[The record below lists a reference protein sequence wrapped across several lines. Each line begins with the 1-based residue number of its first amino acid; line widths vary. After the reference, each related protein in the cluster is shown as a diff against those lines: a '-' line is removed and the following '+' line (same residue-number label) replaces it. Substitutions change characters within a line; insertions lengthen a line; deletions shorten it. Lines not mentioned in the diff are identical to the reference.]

1 MKTLIAWSVALAL
14 AVGLGLLLRY
24 RDGMV
29 SIVLPPYKFD
39 IAANTALLSLIVGF
53 VVFYLVVRVGAQLIR
68 APGSFRQWRQK
79 RHERQAHESLS
90 AAVVAFNEGRYDQVE
105 KAGSAALKAPATAGT
120 ATLLAAR
127 AAERRGDEDARDK
140 WLHALQ
146 SFDSLKDAR
155 LMFIAECA
163 VERSAAS
170 LALDSLDALNT
181 KARQSAHAMRLRLR
195 ALELAGRWS
204 DVLSVAAKCRQ
215 QGSLTEQAARVV
227 RVNAYESLFEQAQG
241 APAEVEALYKSL
253 SKEDRKDPQ
262 IAVAAAEGFAHS
274 GREKRALGLIDDV
287 LGERVEP
294 TLLILFTRLGTIVHA
309 DKLAMAERWLV
320 RHPDN
325 PLVLAT
331 LGRLCLIEGLWGK
344 AEAFLKRAD
353 ELEPSPF
360 TRLALAE
367 MYDAI
372 GQGAEAT
379 QLYRSLAN
387 EKKAAPRLASTEPGR
402 VQAPDVAQSVV
413 EAGALTDEPM
423 SGSAPVL
430 ASNKHRPD

>member
-1 MKTLIAWSVALAL
+1 LKTLIAWSVALAL

-24 RDGMV
+24 REGMV
-29 SIVLPPYKFD
+29 SIVLPPYRFD
-39 IAANTALLSLIVGF
+39 IGANTALLALIAGF
-53 VVFYLVVRVGAQLIR
+53 VAFYLIVRVGAQLIR
-68 APGSFRQWRQK
+68 APGSFRSWRSK
-79 RHERQAHESLS
+79 RQERQAHESLS
-90 AAVVAFNEGRYDQVE
+90 AAVVAFNEGRYEHVE
-105 KAGSAALKAPATAGT
+105 KAGSAALRSPVTAGT

-155 LMFIAECA
+155 KMFIAECA
-163 VERSAAS
+163 VERSAS
-170 LALDSLDALNT
+170 TLALDSLDGLNA
-181 KARQSAHAMRLRLR
+181 KAKKSAHAMRLRLR
-195 ALELAGRWS
+195 ALELAGRWA
-204 DVLSVAAKCRQ
+204 DVLDVASRCRQ
-215 QGSLTEQAARVV
+215 QGSLSEQAARVV
-227 RVNAYESLFEQAQG
+227 RVNAYESLFEEAQG
-241 APAEVEALYKSL
+241 TSAAVDKLYKSL
-253 SKEDRKDPQ
+253 SKEDRQNNQ
-262 IAVAAAEGFAHS
+262 IGVAAAEAFALS
-274 GREKRALGLIDDV
+274 GQEKRALSLIDQV

-294 TLLILFTRLGTIVHA
+294 HLLILFTRLHSIAHA
-309 DKLAMAERWLV
+309 DKLAMAERWLA

-331 LGRLCLIEGLWGK
+331 LGRLCLAEGLWGK

-387 EKKAAPRLASTEPGR
+387 EKKSAPRLPAIGATVVDATASESELLNSPTR
-402 VQAPDVAQSVV
+402 
-413 EAGALTDEPM
+413 
-423 SGSAPVL
+423 
-430 ASNKHRPD
+430 RPAV